1 MKPKT
6 SPAVICIYGPTAA
19 GKTALSIDLAQQ
31 IDGEIISVDSAL
43 VYRGMDIGTA
53 KPTAEERQGV
63 AHHLIDICDP
73 AETYSASEFQR
84 DATALIND
92 ILKRNRTP
100 ILIGGTMLYFKAL
113 LEGMSALPE
122 SDATIRKQLQAELD
136 SHGLSALHQRLA
148 QVDPDAAARIHPND
162 PQRTLRAL
170 EVYQLSGKPI
180 TELVQQRQGALNYPI
195 YQFAVAP
202 QQRATLHERIAR
214 RFEQM
219 LAEGFQHEV
228 EALFERKDL
237 HSDLPSIRSVGY
249 RQMWQYLSGELKY
262 QEMKERGI
270 IATRQLAKR
279 QLTWLRGW
287 PDVYWLDTF
296 AHDKL
301 DQVRSRLQ
309 RPTEKFSV
317 KD

>member
-1 MKPKT
+1 MKPET

-53 KPTAEERQGV
+53 KPTLEERQGV

-73 AETYSASEFQR
+73 AETYSASEFR
-84 DATALIND
+84 SDATALIDD
-92 ILKRNRTP
+92 ILKRHRTP

-122 SDATIRKQLQAELD
+122 SDASIRQQLQAELD
-136 SHGLSALHQRLA
+136 SHGLAALHQRLA
-148 QVDPDAAARIHPND
+148 QVDSDAAARIHPND

-170 EVYQLSGKPI
+170 EVYQLAGKPM
-180 TELVQQRQGALNYPI
+180 TQLVKQRQGALNYPV

-214 RFEQM
+214 RFELM

-237 HSDLPSIRSVGY
+237 HPDLPSIRSVGY
-249 RQMWQYLSGELKY
+249 RQMWQYLSGELNY

-287 PDVYWLDTF
+287 PDVHWLDTF

-309 RPTEKFSV
+309 QPTEKFSV

>member
-1 MKPKT
+1 
-6 SPAVICIYGPTAA
+6 
-19 GKTALSIDLAQQ
+19 LAQ
-31 IDGEIISVDSAL
+31 
-43 VYRGMDIGTA
+43 Y
-53 KPTAEERQGV
+53 P
-63 AHHLIDICDP
+63 HHLVDILDPTEPYSAGQFRDDALALMIDI
-73 AETYSASEFQR
+73 
-84 DATALIND
+84 TARGKVPL
-92 ILKRNRTP
+92 LV
-100 ILIGGTMLYFKAL
+100 GGTMLYFKAL

-122 SDATIRKQLQAELD
+122 SDASIRQQLQAELD
-136 SHGLSALHQRLA
+136 SHGLAALHQRLA
-148 QVDPDAAARIHPND
+148 QVDSDAAARIHPND

-170 EVYQLSGKPI
+170 EVYQLAGKPM
-180 TELVQQRQGALNYPI
+180 TQLVKQRQGALNYPV

-214 RFEQM
+214 RFELM

-237 HSDLPSIRSVGY
+237 HPDLPSIRSVGY
-249 RQMWQYLSGELKY
+249 RQMWQYLSGELNY

-287 PDVYWLDTF
+287 PDVHWLDTF

>member
-1 MKPKT
+1 MKPET

-53 KPTAEERQGV
+53 KPTLEERQGV

-73 AETYSASEFQR
+73 AETYSASEFLS
-84 DATALIND
+84 DATALIDD
-92 ILKRNRTP
+92 ILKRQRTP

-122 SDATIRKQLQAELD
+122 SDASIRQQLQAELD
-136 SHGLSALHQRLA
+136 SHGLAALHQRLA

-170 EVYQLSGKPI
+170 EVYQLAGKPM
-180 TELVQQRQGALNYPI
+180 TQLVRQRQGALNYPV

-214 RFEQM
+214 RFELM

-237 HSDLPSIRSVGY
+237 HPDLPSIRSVGY
-249 RQMWQYLSGELKY
+249 RQMWQYLSGELNY

-287 PDVYWLDTF
+287 PDVHWLDTF

>member
-1 MKPKT
+1 MKLET

-53 KPTAEERQGV
+53 KPTLEERQGV

-73 AETYSASEFQR
+73 AETYSASEFR
-84 DATALIND
+84 SDATALIDD
-92 ILKRNRTP
+92 ILKRHRTP

-122 SDATIRKQLQAELD
+122 SDASIRQQLQAELD
-136 SHGLSALHQRLA
+136 SHGLAALHQRLA
-148 QVDPDAAARIHPND
+148 QVDSDAAARIHPND

-170 EVYQLSGKPI
+170 EVYQLAGKPM
-180 TELVQQRQGALNYPI
+180 TQLVKQRQGALNYPV

-214 RFEQM
+214 RFELM

-237 HSDLPSIRSVGY
+237 HPDLPSIRSVGY
-249 RQMWQYLSGELKY
+249 RQMWQYLSGELNY

-287 PDVYWLDTF
+287 PDVHWLDTF